1 MNSKESYQLSVDYST
16 LEKKVLALYSK
27 PIESTLNQP
36 RGDFRSISH
45 LMWLRRYGS
54 MGIGELIRN
63 LEQQCAHTTSSDNSL
78 RGMHAE
84 LLMHDE
90 ILLTLETKKMQTTHE
105 MQETSKV
112 VVNTNVPE
120 FENWIIKFPE
130 GANALPLKEQMYSS
144 GDYWCQFTDLTT
156 SGREYVQGNKTRALL
171 RGFYR
176 LSTVLPGYSVTLGNF
191 TVAGKELDLYAG
203 PLLHVDPRF
212 TELEKVYDPANI
224 ALLRA
229 FSAHS
234 SNFYDG
240 CDVVTERVV
249 EAVQCFT
256 GYKVH
261 KQAIELF
268 EEIMLAPTL
277 DLRKQYTFYDYS
289 AVGDG
294 DYWAATLLIQL
305 HGFVVS
311 RFAIPL
317 GLGFRNGEPV
327 VMLGQPRLHKDY
339 AAITEYRCVE
349 MRVGKWLANYYGSG
363 VDFREYIEDLKA
375 KNVEPTTYLCK
386 TEREWYD
393 AYENGPR
400 SCMTG
405 YGFSK
410 SPVRVYATTSHG
422 LPDNGLRLFIQYTGE
437 LFGEDFEVQARAI
450 VNIETNEYVRAYGD
464 AADAIL
470 RANGYERETNCLEG
484 ARLARIPHPE
494 NEGAVLMPYLDGN
507 QDGVDAEG
515 DNAFI
520 ICDRYDY
527 EAQDADGYIW
537 IEDDRCACIEC
548 GERFDVEDMF
558 ETPSGACVCQHCIGD
573 TYVQVVGRSVV
584 YPSWDCSW
592 SDYHDCWVYDF
603 DVADCAIEGIVHD
616 QEPMQCAQGYN
627 VLSIH
632 TETHP
637 VHGIILTED
646 AASILDEPYLGND
659 EVEEAVEATEAK
671 EAKAEQ
677 EAA

>member
-54 MGIGELIRN
+54 MDIGELIRN
-63 LEQQCAHTTSSDNSL
+63 LEQHCAPTTSSNNSL

-84 LLMHDE
+84 LLAYDDIQLIQEQM
-90 ILLTLETKKMQTTHE
+90 K
-105 MQETSKV
+105 MQETNKV
-112 VVNTNVPE
+112 TVDANVPANVPAYE
-120 FENWIIKFPE
+120 GWTIKFPE

-144 GDYWCQFTDLTT
+144 GDYWCQLPYLSTQ
-156 SGREYVQGNKTRALL
+156 GRVRVQSNKTRALL
-171 RGFYR
+171 NGFYM
-176 LSTVLPGYSVTLGNF
+176 LSRVLPGYLVALGNF
-191 TVAGKELDLYAG
+191 TAVGEDLGGYVGPLCTVDISDTLLHKLFGYAG
-203 PLLHVDPRF
+203 TCDQ
-212 TELEKVYDPANI
+212 
-224 ALLRA
+224 A
-229 FSAHS
+229 FGLS
-234 SNFYDG
+234 SRTFYDG
-240 CDVVTERVV
+240 DDVVTERVV
-249 EAVQCFT
+249 EAVQYFT

-268 EEIMLAPTL
+268 EEMMLVSAPSIRAKY
-277 DLRKQYTFYDYS
+277 LRGY
-289 AVGDG
+289 ARGDG
-294 DYWAATLLIQL
+294 DYWAATLLMQL

-317 GLGFRNGEPV
+317 GFGFRNGEPV

-363 VDFREYIEDLKA
+363 VDFRECIEDLKA
-375 KNVEPTTYLCK
+375 MNVEPTTYLCK
-386 TEREWYD
+386 TEREWYN

-405 YGFSK
+405 YNFED

-437 LFGEDFEVQARAI
+437 LFGDDFKVHARAI

-470 RANGYERETNCLEG
+470 RANGYELDTDCLDG
-484 ARLARIPHPE
+484 ALLARIPHPE

-507 QDGVDAEG
+507 QDGVDEDG
-515 DNAFI
+515 DSAFV
-520 ICDRYDY
+520 ICDCYDY

-537 IEDDRCACIEC
+537 IDDDRCACIEC
-548 GERFDVEDMF
+548 GERFDVDDMYV
-558 ETPSGACVCQHCIGD
+558 ACDGGYVCPHCIGD
-573 TYVQVVGRSVV
+573 TYVQVVGRSIV

-592 SDYHDCWVYDF
+592 SDYHDSWVLDR
-603 DVADCAIEGIVHD
+603 DVEHCAVEGTVHD
-616 QEPMQCAQGYN
+616 EESMVCAQGYN
-627 VLSIH
+627 VLSVH
-632 TETHP
+632 AEEHP
-637 VHGIILTED
+637 VHGMILTEY
-646 AASILDEPYLGND
+646 AASVLDEPYLGN
-659 EVEEAVEATEAK
+659 EEAEEDK

>member
-1 MNSKESYQLSVDYST
+1 MNSKESYQLNVDYST

-54 MGIGELIRN
+54 MDIGELIRN
-63 LEQQCAHTTSSDNSL
+63 LEQHCAPTTSSDNSL

-84 LLMHDE
+84 LLIHDE
-90 ILLTLETKKMQTTHE
+90 IALTLETKKMQ
-105 MQETSKV
+105 ETNKV
-112 VVNTNVPE
+112 TVDANVPAYE
-120 FENWIIKFPE
+120 GWTIKFPE

-144 GDYWCQFTDLTT
+144 GDYWCQLPYLSTQ
-156 SGREYVQGNKTRALL
+156 GRVRVQSNKTRALL
-171 RGFYR
+171 YGFYM
-176 LSTVLPGYSVTLGNF
+176 LSKVLPGYTVSLGNF
-191 TVAGKELDLYAG
+191 TAAGEDLGRCVG
-203 PLLHVDPRF
+203 PLGTVDISNTLLHKLF
-212 TELEKVYDPANI
+212 YCEGTCNQ
-224 ALLRA
+224 A
-229 FSAHS
+229 FGLS
-234 SNFYDG
+234 SRTFYDG
-240 CDVVTERVV
+240 LDVVTERVV
-249 EAVQCFT
+249 EAVQYFT

-268 EEIMLAPTL
+268 EEIMLTPTHF
-277 DLRKQYTFYDYS
+277 LRAEYLCGYS
-289 AVGDG
+289 KIDG
-294 DYWAATLLIQL
+294 DYWAATLLMQL

-317 GLGFRNGEPV
+317 GFGFRNGEPV

-363 VDFREYIEDLKA
+363 VDFRECIEDLKA
-375 KNVEPTTYLCK
+375 MNVEPTTYLCK

-393 AYENGPR
+393 AYENGPQ

-405 YGFSK
+405 YSFRK

-437 LFGEDFEVQARAI
+437 LFGDDFEVQARAI

-470 RANGYERETNCLEG
+470 RANGYEHETNCLEG
-484 ARLARIPHPE
+484 AMLARIPHPE

-515 DNAFI
+515 DDAFI
-520 ICDRYDY
+520 ICDCYDY
-527 EAQDADGYIW
+527 EAQKVDGYIW
-537 IEDDRCACIEC
+537 IDDNRCACIEC

-558 ETPSGACVCQHCIGD
+558 KTPSGAYVCPHCIGD
-573 TYVQVVGRSVV
+573 TYVQVIGRSVV
-584 YPSWDCSW
+584 YPSRDCSW
-592 SDYHDCWVYDF
+592 SDYHVCWVYDF
-603 DVADCAIEGIVHD
+603 DVADCAVEGTVHD
-616 QEPMQCAQGYN
+616 QEPMLCAQGYN

>member
-1 MNSKESYQLSVDYST
+1 
-16 LEKKVLALYSK
+16 
-27 PIESTLNQP
+27 
-36 RGDFRSISH
+36 
-45 LMWLRRYGS
+45 
-54 MGIGELIRN
+54 
-63 LEQQCAHTTSSDNSL
+63 
-78 RGMHAE
+78 
-84 LLMHDE
+84 
-90 ILLTLETKKMQTTHE
+90 MQTTHE

-112 VVNTNVPE
+112 VADINVPE
-120 FENWIIKFPE
+120 YENWTIKFPE

-171 RGFYR
+171 RGFFK
-176 LSTVLPGYSVTLGNF
+176 LSKMLPGYFVALGNF
-191 TVAGKELDLYAG
+191 TAAGEELYGYAG
-203 PLLHVDPRF
+203 PLYRVDADEMP
-212 TELEKVYDPANI
+212 
-224 ALLRA
+224 LLLGFRDLAGNSLQKA
-229 FSAHS
+229 FSVY
-234 SNFYDG
+234 NRTFYDG
-240 CDVVTERVV
+240 DDVVTERVV
-249 EAVQCFT
+249 EAVQYFT

-268 EEIMLAPTL
+268 EEMMLVSAPSIRAKY
-277 DLRKQYTFYDYS
+277 LRGY
-289 AVGDG
+289 ARGDG
-294 DYWAATLLIQL
+294 DYWAATLLMQL

-317 GLGFRNGEPV
+317 GFGFRNGEPV

-339 AAITEYRCVE
+339 AAVTEYRCVE
-349 MRVGKWLANYYGSG
+349 MRVGKWLASYYGGG
-363 VDFREYIEDLKA
+363 VDFRECIEDLKA
-375 KNVEPTTYLCK
+375 MNVEPTTYLCK
-386 TEREWYD
+386 TEREWYN

-405 YGFSK
+405 YDFEA

-437 LFGEDFEVQARAI
+437 LFGDNFEVHARAI
-450 VNIETNEYVRAYGD
+450 VNIKTNEYVRAYGD

-470 RANGYERETNCLEG
+470 RANGYANDTDCLDG
-484 ARLARIPHPE
+484 ALLARIPHPE

-507 QDGVDAEG
+507 QDGVDEEG
-515 DNAFI
+515 ADAFR
-520 ICDRYDY
+520 ICDCYDY

-537 IEDDRCACIEC
+537 IDDDRCACIEC

-558 ETPSGACVCQHCIGD
+558 ETPSGAYVCPHCIGD

-603 DVADCAIEGIVHD
+603 DVADCAVEGTVHD
-616 QEPMQCAQGYN
+616 QEPMQCAQGYD

-632 TETHP
+632 TEAHP
-637 VHGIILTED
+637 VHGIILTEY
-646 AASILDEPYLGND
+646 AASVLDEPYLGND
-659 EVEEAVEATEAK
+659 EAEEATKAK
-671 EAKAEQ
+671 EAKSEQ

>member
-54 MGIGELIRN
+54 MDIGELIRN
-63 LEQQCAHTTSSDNSL
+63 LEQHCAPTTSSNNSL

-84 LLMHDE
+84 LLIHDE
-90 ILLTLETKKMQTTHE
+90 IALTLETKKMQ
-105 MQETSKV
+105 ETNKV
-112 VVNTNVPE
+112 TVDANVPAYE
-120 FENWIIKFPE
+120 GWTIKFPE

-144 GDYWCQFTDLTT
+144 GDYWCQLPYLSTQ
-156 SGREYVQGNKTRALL
+156 GRERVQSNKTRALL
-171 RGFYR
+171 NGFYM
-176 LSTVLPGYSVTLGNF
+176 LSRVLPGYVVTSGNF
-191 TVAGKELDLYAG
+191 TAAGENLGGYVG
-203 PLLHVDPRF
+203 PLGTVDSSDTLLHKLFDCVG
-212 TELEKVYDPANI
+212 TCNQ
-224 ALLRA
+224 A
-229 FSAHS
+229 FGLS
-234 SNFYDG
+234 SRTFYDG
-240 CDVVTERVV
+240 PDVVTERVV
-249 EAVQCFT
+249 EAVQYFT

-268 EEIMLAPTL
+268 EEIMLTPTHS
-277 DLRKQYTFYDYS
+277 LRAKYLRGYS
-289 AVGDG
+289 KIDG
-294 DYWAATLLIQL
+294 DYWAATLLMKL

-317 GLGFRNGEPV
+317 GFGFRNGEPV

-363 VDFREYIEDLKA
+363 VDFRECIEDLKA
-375 KNVEPTTYLCK
+375 MNVEPTTYLCK
-386 TEREWYD
+386 TEREWYN

-405 YGFSK
+405 YNFED

-437 LFGEDFEVQARAI
+437 LFGDDFEVQARAI

-470 RANGYERETNCLEG
+470 RANGYECDTDCLDG

-507 QDGVDAEG
+507 QDGVNEEG
-515 DNAFI
+515 DNAFV
-520 ICDRYDY
+520 ICDCYDY

-537 IEDDRCACIEC
+537 IDDDRCACIEC
-548 GERFDVEDMF
+548 GGRFDGEDMF
-558 ETPSGACVCQHCIGD
+558 ETSGGSYVCPYCIGD
-573 TYVQVVGRSVV
+573 TYVQVVGRSEV

-592 SDYHDCWVYDF
+592 SDYYDSWVLDN
-603 DVADCAIEGIVHD
+603 DVEHCAVEGTVHD
-616 QEPMQCAQGYN
+616 IEPMVCVQGYN
-627 VLSIH
+627 VLSVH
-632 TETHP
+632 AEEHP
-637 VHGIILTED
+637 VHGMILTED

-659 EVEEAVEATEAK
+659 EVEEATEDREAK
-671 EAKAEQ
+671 TEQ